1 MTSRVH
7 VHRFFRSLAAVAGLA
22 ALALAAPAGSQ
33 ESESVVIP
41 GTSVTVTPPPG
52 FTVARG
58 TKGLDNGA
66 GSSITFGE
74 TSAAAYAEL
83 AERFRSAK
91 NLSAGYAAQKVT
103 IRGVRQID
111 TPNGPVPFATGSQSS
126 NGTDIVK
133 YLALLK
139 GDKTVIVTFN
149 VANRS
154 LSEADAETLLRSI
167 SLTPAPTLEE
177 QLAKLPFRF
186 EAVEPFRVTR
196 VIGRDTVILAA
207 VAGDDESSKEPEIV
221 IGRGQ
226 SQAMMGDE
234 ARVAVELL
242 TNTGGFREAVITAQA
257 AAPFAGG
264 GGYVISA
271 VVEDRT
277 VVQYLRIVPGG
288 AYLRFLARG
297 ETSAMQAAEAAIT
310 AIAES
315 VEQN

>member
-1 MTSRVH
+1 MRSRVY
-7 VHRFFRSLAAVAGLA
+7 VHRFVRALAAVAALA
-22 ALALAAPAGSQ
+22 ALALVTPAGSQ
-33 ESESVVIP
+33 ESVAIP

-58 TKGLDNGA
+58 IKGLDNAA
-66 GSSITFGE
+66 GSTITFGE

-91 NLSAGYAAQKVT
+91 NLTAGYAAQKLT
-103 IRGVRQID
+103 IRGVRQIN
-111 TPNGPVPFATGSQSS
+111 TPNGLVPFATGSQTS
-126 NGTDIVK
+126 NGSDVVK

-139 GDKTVIVTFN
+139 GGKTVIVTFT

-154 LSEADAETLLRSI
+154 LSEADAETVLRSI

-177 QLAKLPFRF
+177 QLATLPFTF
-186 EAVEPFRVTR
+186 DVVEPFHVTR
-196 VIGRDTVILAA
+196 VIGRDTVTLAA
-207 VAGDDESSKEPEIV
+207 GDGGDESSTEPEIV

-226 SQAMMGDE
+226 SQTMMGDE

-242 TNTGGFREAVITAQA
+242 KNTGGLREAVITAQA
-257 AAPFAGG
+257 ATPFAGG
-264 GGYVISA
+264 DGYVVSA
-271 VVEDRT
+271 VVAERT

-297 ETSAMQAAEAAIT
+297 ETSAMQAAEATIT
-310 AIAES
+310 AIADS
-315 VEQN
+315 VEPN